1 MKVRSGVGG
10 GNNLRHVMGVKVG
23 GVNDVEVEL
32 WE

>member
-10 GNNLRHVMGVKVG
+10 GDNLRYVMGVKEW